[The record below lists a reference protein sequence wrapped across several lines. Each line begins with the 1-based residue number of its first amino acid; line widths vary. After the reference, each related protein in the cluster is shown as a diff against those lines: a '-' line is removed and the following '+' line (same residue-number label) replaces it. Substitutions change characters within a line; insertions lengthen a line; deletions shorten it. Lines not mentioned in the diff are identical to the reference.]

1 MAAFM
6 STVLEAKNINKII
19 KLDDQKLQI
28 LDNISLSVESE
39 DFVSILGPSGS
50 GKSTLL
56 HILGLLDTPTSGEV
70 IISDEN
76 VLGLKNRKLSEI
88 RRKKLGYVFR
98 TDNLI
103 PTLSLED
110 NILLPLYFDKKKSSD
125 YKDKLTAIFEKVGLS
140 HKRKAKLSELTEG
153 ERQRAS
159 IARSL
164 INDPEIILLDEPTGN
179 IDSNDGRI
187 VMELLQQ
194 INKYDKKTIVQV
206 THEKENTRYSN
217 KIYNI
222 KDGKIAGREDHK

>member
-1 MAAFM
+1 M